1 MGELIW
7 SVGVV
12 VDDAEARHLSEN
24 SVALYI
30 MEASQGHSL
39 RFSLPPAD
47 SETDVENLRLE
58 VVADSAGEAVDRA
71 LGIVYSA
78 RKGANLP
85 DRVVPVA
92 WVAPLGALE
101 GGESYLDQAEDLLD
115 GEHFGLAIVSAE
127 IHLESQAKTMIEL
140 AVRRQ
145 APSLEEVLLD
155 QHRYNTMISHPAGQ
169 KMIEKFIGVKVTQ
182 FPEWQAYRAHFAR
195 RNEVVH
201 SGKSFAHEEA
211 QQSISVVRSMWLR
224 LADAARVAE
233 ESGRPPTRD

>member
-1 MGELIW
+1 MDELIW

-24 SVALYI
+24 SMALYI
-30 MEASQGHSL
+30 MEATQGHSL

-47 SETDVENLRLE
+47 GGTDIENLRLE
-58 VVADSAGEAVDRA
+58 VAADSAADAVERA
-71 LGIVYSA
+71 LGVVYRA

-85 DRVVPVA
+85 DRIVPVA

-127 IHLESQAKTMIEL
+127 IHLESQAKRMIEL

-145 APSLEEVLLD
+145 APSLEDVLLV

-169 KMIEKFIGVKVTQ
+169 KMIEQFIGLRLPQ
-182 FPEWQAYRAHFAR
+182 LPEWQRYRAHFGR

-201 SGKSFAHEEA
+201 SGKSFGREEA
-211 QQSISVVRSMWLR
+211 DDSIAVVRSIWLA
-224 LADAARVAE
+224 LAAAARAAE
-233 ESGRPPTRD
+233 EAA